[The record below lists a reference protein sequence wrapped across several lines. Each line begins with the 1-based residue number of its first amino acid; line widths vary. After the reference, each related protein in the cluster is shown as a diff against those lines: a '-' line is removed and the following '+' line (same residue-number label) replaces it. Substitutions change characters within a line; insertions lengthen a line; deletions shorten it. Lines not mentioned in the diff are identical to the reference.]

1 MNVSQALNILKPE
14 SNTAEALKAAYR
26 AACKRYHPDI
36 NPDGAE
42 IMKLINAAYDFL
54 KKHLGQWSTSQRNRT
69 ETPIDEIFSEILNRI
84 RHFPG
89 IHIEVCGNWLWITG
103 NTRPYREALKAA
115 GLRWAHKKRAWYW
128 RPEGYRKKS
137 RRVLSLDEIRFTF
150 GSREIETE
158 KREPLRAAY

>member
-14 SNTAEALKAAYR
+14 KAAYR

-54 KKHLGQWSTSQRNRT
+54 KKHLGQWSTSQRDRT

-84 RHFPG
+84 
-89 IHIEVCGNWLWITG
+89 HIEVCGTWLWVTG
-103 NTRPYREALKAA
+103 NTRPYKDALKAA
-115 GLRWAHKKRAWYW
+115 GLKFARKYW
-128 RPEGYRKKS
+128 RPES

-158 KREPLRAAY
+158 ERETLWATY

>member
-1 MNVSQALNILKPE
+1 MNISQALNILKPE
-14 SNTAEALKAAYR
+14 ANTAEALKAAYR

-42 IMKLINAAYDFL
+42 IMKLINAAYAFL
-54 KKHLGQWSTSQRNRT
+54 KEHLGRWSTSQRDRT
-69 ETPIDEIFSEILNRI
+69 ETPIDEIFTEILSKI

-89 IHIEVCGNWLWITG
+89 INIEVCGTWLWVTG
-103 NTRPYREALKAA
+103 DTRPVRETLKDA
-115 GLRWAHKKRAWYW
+115 GLRFASKKVAWYW

-137 RRVLSLDEIRFTF
+137 RREFTLDEIRGTF

-158 KREPLRAAY
+158 EREPLRAA